1 MVTPR
6 ETDVG
11 AWGSGPSRRKS
22 FPHDPCLHRPQPS
35 EPPLG
40 RRQHS
45 VPLPAR
51 MQRILGTTSFRRR
64 TLSAPSFAALLLPI
78 LLATQP
84 LIAPF
89 ILSPEVQDQAVELG
103 VIQDPFVRQRGESHY
118 LDLLTAAD
126 LIAGQRAARASRS
139 LSRDDM
145 RVGFAAVCVFV
156 PNKPPSVPEF
166 IARAVRDSIRGLYTL
181 QRKRA
186 VFMNSLAPFLL
197 EAPLPGI
204 LERLGQIKVLEDY
217 EADFIRVRDLL
228 RYRD

>member
-22 FPHDPCLHRPQPS
+22 FPHDPSLHRPQPS

-40 RRQHS
+40 RRQHC

-51 MQRILGTTSFRRR
+51 MERILGTASFRRR
-64 TLSAPSFAALLLPI
+64 TLPARFFSTLLLPI

-89 ILSPEVQDQAVELG
+89 ILSPEVQDQAVQLR
-103 VIQDPFVRQRGESHY
+103 VIQDSFVRERGESHY
-118 LDLLTAAD
+118 LDLLTAND
-126 LIAGQRAARASRS
+126 LIGRERAARAGRS
-139 LSRDDM
+139 LSGDDM

-156 PNKPPSVPEF
+156 PNKPPVPEF

-186 VFMNSLAPFLL
+186 VFVNSLAPFLL
-197 EAPLPGI
+197 EAGLSGI
-204 LERLGQIKVLEDY
+204 LERLGRIKVLEDY
-217 EADFIRVRDLL
+217 EAHFIRVRDLV